1 MTETQIKPLRERSS
15 EELLEGLVTGLRHV
29 GDGDHELPRGELVT
43 AHVRQVRAIHA
54 ELAGRGVDWRPQ
66 LEQLGAETRWQVDML
81 LEDCLAFPE
90 RIPYVR
96 ESDGIRRALRCRLCG
111 KTERPAD
118 AKVFSFCDE
127 CLRRGIEAIRLRAP
141 CPGIILFRT
150 YNPESRCPH
159 ANEDTV
165 LAGENYIEEL
175 SGVCEKCL
183 RDELERRRG
192 ISPCDSS
199 WAQIDTHC
207 PGRG

>member
-1 MTETQIKPLRERSS
+1 MTETQIKPIRKRSS
-15 EELLEGLVTGLRHV
+15 EELLEGLVTELRHV
-29 GDGDHELPRGELVT
+29 GDGDYELPRGELVT
-43 AHVRQVRAIHA
+43 AHVRQVGAIHA
-54 ELAGRGVDWRPQ
+54 ELARRGVDWQLQ
-66 LEQLGAETRWQVDML
+66 LEQLARETHWQVYLL
-81 LEDCLAFPE
+81 LEDCLAFPK

-96 ESDGIRRALRCRLCG
+96 EADGIRRALRCRLCG
-111 KTERPAD
+111 KAERPVD

-127 CLRRGIEAIRLRAP
+127 CLRRVIEAIRLRAP
-141 CPGIILFRT
+141 CSGIVLFRT

-183 RDELERRRG
+183 RGELERRRG
-192 ISPCDSS
+192 SSPCDSS
-199 WAQIDTHC
+199 WVQIDTDC